1 MTPAPSSFHLDLFP
15 KQSHSVA
22 VNEKIYIFIWFWL
35 LFLGFLSSLVI
46 IYRIVIVFSP
56 YIRAFVLR
64 LRYRWVDSFTFCST
78 KDKLRNCRRVKK
90 ECIDTIIGKSYVGDW
105 FLFYLLGQ
113 NIDSVIF
120 KVTIFSESQTGKMRP
135 LATMVNESNPTF
147 LSDERSLFIHI
158 PRLSVSCRVI
168 NENLSNMMNHSL
180 LPEASPVIH
189 HIWYGSH
196 WRVNISSL
204 ALAQWQLTVSIT
216 THKQPAIDN
225 WVGMIGGKWEIKE
238 ERGWYDR
245 PFVWVRDWLGLGKIL

>member
-120 KVTIFSESQTGKMRP
+120 KVRI
-135 LATMVNESNPTF
+135 ANPGEQEQPYF
-147 LSDERSLFIHI
+147 ILSDERSLFIHI

-204 ALAQWQLTVSIT
+204 ALAQWQLTVSINT
-216 THKQPAIDN
+216 QLASN
-225 WVGMIGGKWEIKE
+225 WQLRRDDWGKWEIKE
-238 ERGWYDR
+238 EPGWYDR